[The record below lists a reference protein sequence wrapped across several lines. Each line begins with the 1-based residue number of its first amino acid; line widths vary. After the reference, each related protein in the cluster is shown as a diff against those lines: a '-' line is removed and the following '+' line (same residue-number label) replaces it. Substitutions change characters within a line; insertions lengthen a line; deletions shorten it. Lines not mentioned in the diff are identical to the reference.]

1 MIFTV
6 LDYKGDRKM
15 LEVQYL
21 EDGKIKYAYTAY
33 PKGCYEAT
41 KKELTE
47 FIKKRNND
55 SLSLTK

>member
-6 LDYKGDRKM
+6 LDYKGDKKM

-21 EDGKIKYAYTAY
+21 ENGKIKYAYTAY
-33 PKGCYEAT
+33 SKGYYEAA

-47 FIKKRNND
+47 FI
-55 SLSLTK
+55 TKG